1 VLLLNDF
8 FPVPRRAAS
17 SRDHFRDYQ
26 PVRDEMWTAPGQPR
40 PDAAPLFATLNRFSA
55 AELES
60 RRERLDRATRELGVH
75 YAVVDDQPIDDQEW
89 QLDLL
94 PRLLKA
100 DEWAGLERG
109 LIQRAR
115 AFNAYIADIYDQQ
128 NILRDRVVPYDIV
141 LGDPAF
147 HRQLIGLPIKGTHAP
162 VGAIDLVRD
171 ADGEWQVLEN
181 HFSTPFGISYVLQ
194 CRRMLAQAFP
204 ELFATSDVAPVAQFS
219 AQLAELLRTR
229 SPRPN
234 PRIVLLCR
242 GEDNQS
248 YFEES
253 FLGRNLGVPMVQPAD
268 LLVRESRVFL
278 KTIRGLEQVDVIY
291 RRIESSSIDP
301 IAFGYS
307 RFQGVPGL
315 VNCVR
320 KGNVTIVN
328 AIGCG
333 VADNRAILRYSDRI
347 ITHYLHERPLLKTV
361 PTFTCRDWDQALH
374 VHQNLDRMVLKPI
387 HDLNTMQ
394 KYYGTHL
401 DLVGNRDLRPILT
414 RQPELLVGQPR
425 LMPSRAPRFQN
436 GHFVSRSVFLRTFV
450 LLSDPPVVLPG
461 GLTRQAL
468 GSGDPP
474 RLTIMAGGMK
484 DTWVPATSPGTPAV
498 AAAPEAAGEEFSIGS
513 RVAETLYWMGR
524 YLERAENTARQLN
537 ILETVRWDALGR
549 EAQRLYWP
557 LWRAVTASTGQAVP
571 ARKTPPKDL
580 ASLTRA
586 LVLDPHLSASAHAC
600 VRSAISN
607 AAAIR
612 DVVSPE
618 LWQVLNQ
625 LGLQLETL
633 GNPARGH
640 PGPRP
645 RLREISQLVVD
656 ECRRAAGVAERTMLH
671 DETWQFYRVG
681 TRLERAVDTLNIL
694 HALLGPAGRA
704 ELGRLV
710 QETDLIALLRLL
722 CSLDAY
728 RRAYRSRAYLER
740 VVALMLSNPANPSA
754 VAHCL
759 RQLRLSLANI
769 QTHHD
774 LGAPHALLQEIDGL
788 GQACETLDPARI
800 LATGSPDLLGDL
812 RRQVAA
818 LHPRLEDTYF
828 SHQHFYSQKLQ
839 TMLEL

>member
-1 VLLLNDF
+1 M
-8 FPVPRRAAS
+8 PRRAAS

-40 PDAAPLFATLNRFSA
+40 PDTAALFATLNRFGT
-55 AELES
+55 AELEA
-60 RRERLDRATRELGVH
+60 RHERLDRATRELGVH
-75 YAVVDDQPIDDQEW
+75 HAVVDDQPIDDQEW

-115 AFNAYIADIYDQQ
+115 AFNAYIADIYSEQR
-128 NILRDRVVPYDIV
+128 ILRDRVVPYDIV

-147 HRQLIGLPIKGTHAP
+147 HRQLIGLPIAGSHAP
-162 VGAIDLVRD
+162 VGAVDLVRD
-171 ADGEWQVLEN
+171 THGEWQVLEN

-204 ELFATSDVAPVAQFS
+204 ELFATSDVAPVAPFA
-219 AQLAELLRTR
+219 AQLAELLRAR
-229 SPRPN
+229 SPRRD

-242 GEDNQS
+242 GEDHQS

-253 FLGRNLGVPMVQPAD
+253 FLGRNLGIPMVQPAD

-320 KGNVTIVN
+320 KGNVAIVN
-328 AIGCG
+328 AVGSG

-347 ITHYLHERPLLKTV
+347 ITHYLRERPLLKTV

-374 VHQNLDRMVLKPI
+374 VHQNLDQMVLKPI

-394 KYYGTHL
+394 KYYGTQL
-401 DLVGNRDLRPILT
+401 DLAGARDLRPILT
-414 RQPELLVGQPR
+414 RHPELLVAQPR
-425 LMPSRAPRFQN
+425 LTPSRAPRFQN
-436 GHFVSRSVFLRTFV
+436 GHFVSRSVFLRAFV

-484 DTWVPATSPGTPAV
+484 DTWVPAASPGAPAAAA

-513 RVAETLYWMGR
+513 RVAEMLYWMGR

-557 LWRAVTASTGQAVP
+557 LWRAVTASTGQVVP
-571 ARKTPPKDL
+571 LRKTPPKDL

-586 LVLDPHLSASAHAC
+586 LVLDPELSASAHAC

-612 DVVSPE
+612 DIVSPE

-625 LGLQLETL
+625 LGLQLENL
-633 GNPARGH
+633 GKPASGQS
-640 PGPRP
+640 RP

-671 DETWQFYRVG
+671 DEAWQFYRVG
-681 TRLERAVDTLNIL
+681 TRLERAIDTLNIL
-694 HALLGPAGRA
+694 HSLLGPEARA
-704 ELGRLV
+704 ELGRLE

-728 RRAYRSRAYLER
+728 RRSYRSRAYLER
-740 VVALMLSNPANPSA
+740 VVALMLRNPANPSA

-759 RQLRLSLANI
+759 RQLRLSLANLE
-769 QTHHD
+769 THQD
-774 LGAPHALLQEIDGL
+774 FGAAQALLQELDAL
-788 GQACETLDPARI
+788 SEACETLDPARI
-800 LATGSPDLLGDL
+800 LATGSPDLLGNL
-812 RRQVAA
+812 RRQVAG
-818 LHPRLEDTYF
+818 LHPHLEDTYF
-828 SHQHFYSQKLQ
+828 SHQHFYSQKKQ
-839 TMLEL
+839 TQLELS